1 MFWSEIIA
9 GFIWVVVLIVL
20 LILSVKRIGF

>member
-9 GFIWVVVLIVL
+9 GFIWVVVLVVL